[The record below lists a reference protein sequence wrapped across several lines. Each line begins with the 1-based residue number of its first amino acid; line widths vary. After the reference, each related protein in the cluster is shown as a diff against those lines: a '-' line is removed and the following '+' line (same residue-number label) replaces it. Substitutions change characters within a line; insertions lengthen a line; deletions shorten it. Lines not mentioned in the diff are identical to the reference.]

1 MRVGQI
7 EKYQSWAKSKNIVK
21 KSVVTSARL
30 DRQLKRKVVKELA
43 LMREMSVAEFNLY
56 QKYAEINEILPTLD
70 KSEIKEVKSLLYSAK
85 SYEDIYAIEPEIIF
99 VKESFGVPI
108 TNIYG
113 EKSIKQISYDN
124 RLVKHWQILRTFVSS
139 MKNEGTLGRA
149 IRFLVRDKHT
159 QKYIGIL
166 CLTSSLATVKC
177 LNDEIGWNLKDDF
190 HIGSRMNN
198 MMNIQTCVGVGSS
211 SSQFLF
217 GKLMAL
223 LALSDEVSKVWKE
236 VYGDTCVEIHT
247 TAIDGS
253 KSLTQYDN
261 LLPYFT
267 NRLGLT
273 AGSTSYKLNN
283 DLYKKV
289 VKWMRVR
296 YPFQFFRYNIDVN
309 EQSPSPYIRD
319 KKNRLLVE
327 AYRKLGI
334 KNSEFTSLHRR
345 AVYHSYLYTNSQ
357 EFLLGKITES
367 ELIKRFDNSVSALTE
382 RWRYDEFGKSNE
394 PPEYLKVKYANKPDR
409 LKTVMRVRSGA
420 VGYVKHQQELGYKI
434 NTTINDWFEDCGN
447 KSYDVIKAKYL
458 KENQ

>member
-7 EKYQSWAKSKNIVK
+7 EKYQSWAKSKNIVH
-21 KSVVTSARL
+21 KSVITSARL

-56 QKYAEINEILPTLD
+56 QKYYEINEILPTLD
-70 KSEIKEVKSLLYSAK
+70 AKEIKEVKSLLYSAK
-85 SYEDIYAIEPEIIF
+85 SYDDVLAIEPEIIY
-99 VKESFGVPI
+99 VKESFGVPT

-113 EKSIKQISYDN
+113 ETSIKNISYDN
-124 RLVKHWQILRTFVSS
+124 RFVRHWQILRTFVSS
-139 MKNEGTLGRA
+139 IKNEGSLGRA

-166 CLTSSLATVKC
+166 CLSSSLATVKC
-177 LNDEIGWNLKDDF
+177 LNDTIGWNLKDEF
-190 HIGSRMNN
+190 KIGSRMGH
-198 MMNIQTCVGVGSS
+198 MANIQTCIGVGSS

-217 GKLMAL
+217 GKLLAL
-223 LALSDEVSKVWKE
+223 LALSDEVTKVWKE

-273 AGSTSYKLNN
+273 AGSTSYKLKN
-283 DLYKKV
+283 DLYWKV
-289 VKWMRVR
+289 VDWMYKR

-345 AVYHSYLYTNSQ
+345 AVYHSYLYANAQ
-357 EFLLGKITES
+357 EFLLGKIKES
-367 ELIKRFDNSVSALTE
+367 ELTPAFDNSVSALTE
-382 RWRYDEFGKSNE
+382 RWKYDEFDKSTE
-394 PPEYLKVKYANKPDR
+394 PHEYIKQKYANKPDR
-409 LKTVMRVRSGA
+409 LRTVMRVRSGV
-420 VGYVKHQQELGYKI
+420 VGYVNHLQENNIQL
-434 NTTINDWFEDCGN
+434 NTRVNDWFEDCGS
-447 KSYDVIKAKYL
+447 KSYDVIKKKYL
-458 KENQ
+458 KD

>member
-7 EKYQSWAKSKNIVK
+7 EKYQSWAKSKNIVH
-21 KSVVTSARL
+21 KSVITSARL

-56 QKYAEINEILPTLD
+56 QKYYEINEILPTLD
-70 KSEIKEVKSLLYSAK
+70 AKEIKEVKSLLYSAK
-85 SYEDIYAIEPEIIF
+85 SYDDVLAIEPEIIY
-99 VKESFGVPI
+99 VKESFGVPT

-113 EKSIKQISYDN
+113 ETSIKQISYDN
-124 RLVKHWQILRTFVSS
+124 RLVRHWQILRTFVSS
-139 MKNEGTLGRA
+139 IKNEGSLGRA

-166 CLTSSLATVKC
+166 CLSSSLATVKC
-177 LNDEIGWNLKDDF
+177 LNDTIGWNLKDEF
-190 HIGSRMNN
+190 KIGSRMGH
-198 MMNIQTCVGVGSS
+198 MANIQTCIGVGSS

-217 GKLMAL
+217 GKLLAL
-223 LALSDEVSKVWKE
+223 LALSDEVTKVWKE

-267 NRLGLT
+267 HRLGLT
-273 AGSTSYKLNN
+273 AGSTSYKLKN
-283 DLYKKV
+283 DLYWKV
-289 VKWMRVR
+289 VDWMYKR

-309 EQSPSPYIRD
+309 ENSPSPYIRD

-345 AVYHSYLYTNSQ
+345 AVYHSYLYANAQ
-357 EFLLGKITES
+357 EFLLGQIKES
-367 ELIKRFDNSVSALTE
+367 ELTPAFDNSVSALTE
-382 RWRYDEFGKSNE
+382 RW
-394 PPEYLKVKYANKPDR
+394 
-409 LKTVMRVRSGA
+409 
-420 VGYVKHQQELGYKI
+420 
-434 NTTINDWFEDCGN
+434 
-447 KSYDVIKAKYL
+447 
-458 KENQ
+458 

>member
-7 EKYQSWAKSKNIVK
+7 EKYQSWAKSKNIAH
-21 KSVVTSARL
+21 KSVITSARL

-56 QKYAEINEILPTLD
+56 QKYYEINEILPTLD
-70 KSEIKEVKSLLYSAK
+70 AKEIKEVKSLLYSAK
-85 SYEDIYAIEPEIIF
+85 SYDDVLAIEPEIIY
-99 VKESFGVPI
+99 VKESFGVPT

-113 EKSIKQISYDN
+113 ETSIKNISYDN
-124 RLVKHWQILRTFVSS
+124 RLVRHWQILRTFVSS
-139 MKNEGTLGRA
+139 IKNEGSLGRA

-166 CLTSSLATVKC
+166 CLSSSLATVKC
-177 LNDEIGWNLKDDF
+177 LNDTIGWNLKDEF
-190 HIGSRMNN
+190 KIGSRMGH
-198 MMNIQTCVGVGSS
+198 MANIQTCIGVGSS

-217 GKLMAL
+217 GKLLAL
-223 LALSDEVSKVWKE
+223 LALSDEVTKVWKE

-261 LLPYFT
+261 LLPYFK

-273 AGSTSYKLNN
+273 AGSTSYKLKN
-283 DLYKKV
+283 DLYWKV
-289 VKWMRVR
+289 VDWMYKR

-345 AVYHSYLYTNSQ
+345 AVYHSYLYSNAKQ
-357 EFLLGKITES
+357 FLLGQIKES
-367 ELIKRFDNSVSALTE
+367 ELTPAFNNSVSALTE
-382 RWRYDEFGKSNE
+382 RWKYDEFGQSTE
-394 PPEYLKVKYANKPDR
+394 PPDYLKLKYANKPDR
-409 LKTVMRVRSGA
+409 LRTVMRVRSGV
-420 VGYVKHQQELGYKI
+420 VGYVNHLQANNIKL
-434 NTTINDWFEDCGN
+434 NTQINDWFEDCGT
-447 KSYDVIKAKYL
+447 KSYDVIKKKYL
-458 KENQ
+458 KD